1 MRLRIQRVIRR
12 FIMLKCGFS
21 RVCIT
26 PPMGVPIAGGYKP
39 KYATHVLDDLFA
51 RAIAFSDG
59 ETRAVI
65 ISVDVCYLSNEI
77 NDECRTRIAN
87 ECGIDRDAIMI
98 TCTHTHAGPSLGPN
112 SWKSDF
118 DSASYEARFKDKVCA
133 AAKEAFSSLVP
144 SKFYTAR
151 GETKNIAFIRRYR
164 MKDGSIVTNPGMH
177 NPDIEE
183 CLGTPNETV
192 KLLRI
197 VREGARDLYVVNYG
211 IHACTVG
218 GYGISAD
225 FPGVLCSTLERAIG
239 DIDCVFL
246 CSAQGDVNHINVHAS
261 KEVEQLSKTD
271 IATDSKD
278 KLRATYVA
286 RSIAGEVL
294 RISLLANEID
304 SSKVKFGMREI
315 SVPANKDGGDY
326 EEALK
331 IHELHKAGRASE
343 LPYKDMALTTVIAN
357 ANRIVR
363 MKSAPDTF
371 KYKLFTILVG
381 ELAFVGL
388 PGEIFTEIGNRICE
402 ASPFSETV
410 LCVLTNSMTTYFPTS
425 EALRLGGYE
434 AVTSNVGIGTDDAIV
449 NGTSELLRRI
459 KG

>member
-1 MRLRIQRVIRR
+1 
-12 FIMLKCGFS
+12 MLECGFS
-21 RVCIT
+21 KICIT
-26 PPMGVPIAGGYKP
+26 PPMGMPIAGGYKP
-39 KYATHVLDDLFA
+39 KYAQCVLDDLFA
-51 RAIAFSDG
+51 RAVAIADDES
-59 ETRAVI
+59 RAVI
-65 ISVDVCYLSNEI
+65 VSLDICYLSNEI

-87 ECGIDRDAIMI
+87 ECGVDRDAILI
-98 TCTHTHAGPSLGPN
+98 TCTHTHAGPLLGPN

-118 DSASYEARFKDKVCA
+118 DTSEYIAEFKDKVCA
-133 AAKEAFSSLVP
+133 AAKAAFADLAP

-151 GETKNIAFIRRYR
+151 GKTENLAFIRRYR

-177 NPDIEE
+177 NPEIDC
-183 CLGTPNETV
+183 CLGEPNETV
-192 KLLRI
+192 KLLKI
-197 VREGARDLYVVNYG
+197 SREGARDVYVVNYG

-246 CSAQGDVNHINVHAS
+246 CSAQGDVNHINVNAPT
-261 KEVEQLSKTD
+261 EVENLSKTD
-271 IATDSKD
+271 VATDSKN
-278 KLRATYVA
+278 KLRATYIA
-286 RSIAGEVL
+286 RGIAGEVL
-294 RISLLANEID
+294 RISLLAKEINSD
-304 SSKVKFGMREI
+304 GIKFGMREI
-315 SVPANKDGGDY
+315 SVPANKDDGNY

-371 KYKLFTILVG
+371 EYKFFALSVG
-381 ELAFVGL
+381 DFVFVGL
-388 PGEIFTEIGNRICE
+388 PGEPFTEIGNRICA
-402 ASPFSETV
+402 ASPFGETM
-410 LCVLTNSMTTYFPTS
+410 LCVLTNSMSTYFPTS

-449 NGTSELLRRI
+449 DGTSELLHSV
-459 KG
+459 KGESI